1 MFQLNLNDEE
11 KQNLIVAI
19 EMAVKHH
26 PNSLQ
31 AAAVLLP
38 IAQKIQSAQPVEV
51 KDDDGRPIQ
60 SRSV

>member
-1 MFQLNLNDEE
+1 MYSLTLNDEE

-26 PNSLQ
+26 QNSLQ

-38 IAQKIQSAQPVEV
+38 IAQKIQSATPVEV
-51 KDDDGRPIQ
+51 KADDNSLNPHA
-60 SRSV
+60 